1 MQTSKPV
8 IDPAEHFLAVLCGKG
23 MSGRLLGG
31 LPGGG
36 RARLVQHRA
45 QQHAPSD
52 LDLIPVASIAHIEV
66 LDCS

>member
-1 MQTSKPV
+1 
-8 IDPAEHFLAVLCGKG
+8 

-36 RARLVQHRA
+36 RARLVQHRP

-52 LDLIPVASIAHIEV
+52 LDLIPAASIAHIEV
-66 LDCS
+66 LDSR